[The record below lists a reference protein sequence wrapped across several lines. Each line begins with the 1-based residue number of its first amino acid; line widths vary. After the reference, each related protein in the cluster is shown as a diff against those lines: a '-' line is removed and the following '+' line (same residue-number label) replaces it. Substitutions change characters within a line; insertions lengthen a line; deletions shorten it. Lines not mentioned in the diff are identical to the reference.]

1 LKVRELDM
9 EDTRK
14 ENERNE
20 LHRAIWSIAEDLRGS
35 VDGWDFKNYVLSTMF
50 YRYLSENMT
59 AYINAGERQQEMK
72 ISIMRSYPMQM
83 QKQQEKAL

>member
-1 LKVRELDM
+1 M
-9 EDTRK
+9 ADTRK

-20 LHRAIWSIAEDLRGS
+20 PHRAIWSIAEDLRGS

-72 ISIMRSYPMQM
+72 ISITRSYPMQT
-83 QKQQEKAL
+83 EKLMKT